1 MYKFKENQILED
13 VKKYIDETYSSHYAQ
28 TQKQAT
34 EIIIDQGHGMSD
46 ATLARY
52 GTPFFTTREG
62 SGMGLG
68 VFVAKSLVERLRGDL
83 TVRSAVNEGTTVS
96 VTLPL
101 KMTDSISPLE

>member
-1 MYKFKENQILED
+1 
-13 VKKYIDETYSSHYAQ
+13 
-28 TQKQAT
+28 
-34 EIIIDQGHGMSD
+34 MSD